1 MTEPSICRQAL
12 DMLLARYPNH
22 DLLSLDWQHDPPMPG
37 PWLIVELGMPIGNDI
52 VLWKKFTFVI
62 WKRTGSVY
70 ELDENGAVFDD
81 PLLTL

>member
-1 MTEPSICRQAL
+1 
-12 DMLLARYPNH
+12 
-22 DLLSLDWQHDPPMPG
+22 MPG
-37 PWLIVELGMPIGNDI
+37 PWLIVELGMPIGPDI